1 MNKNLVYLAQTDT
14 TVGFLSSD
22 DKKLSIIKQR
32 DTNQKILQVV
42 DSFKTL
48 KKYTRIPKKMRKKVR
63 YSKLT
68 TFIYP
73 NQLSFRVVNNN
84 SQHHNFIKKFNCL
97 YSTSANITKK
107 DYDEDFAFSNSD
119 IILFTKNK
127 FSQNISSKIYK
138 INNKKI
144 KKLR

>member
-1 MNKNLVYLAQTDT
+1 MNDNKVYLVQTDT
-14 TVGFLSSD
+14 TVGFLSSN
-22 DKKLSIIKQR
+22 DKKLSYIKQR
-32 DTNQKILQVV
+32 DTNQKTLQVV

-48 KKYTRIPKKMRKKVR
+48 QKYTRVPKSMRKKVR

-73 NQLSFRVVNNN
+73 NKLSFRVVDKN
-84 SQHHNFIKKFNCL
+84 SLHHNFIKKFNCL
-97 YSTSANITKK
+97 YSTSANITKQ
-107 DYDEDFAFSNSD
+107 DYDEEFAFSKSD
-119 IILFTKNK
+119 IILFNKNK

-138 INNKKI
+138 INNHKI